1 MDDIVWIREDDSI
14 PASDQPPTADAPS
27 TTAPKPDEE
36 EPETFIEI
44 PVVFQPKSTEVRY
57 YPTEESKNE
66 EPANDTQSGQKNGG
80 GNAIVISLLFRGQD
94 NGNGASRKEPSE
106 PLPTTEQKV
115 DSHTDKEP
123 RKDEPETPKT
133 AQPATN
139 EETNKPGQASAAAEP
154 AVISLVY
161 KDPAKKEETN
171 KPSEPP
177 TAAEPAV
184 ISLVYKDPATKE
196 DTNKPSQPPT
206 AAEPAVI
213 SLVYKDPSKK
223 VEPPKEQPPQEDAP
237 VKVEVFNPPNQ
248 GDVPVS
254 VEVFNPPHQSNEKVN
269 DSVATKADE
278 EPVIIDH
285 NTPEI
290 LEEAAQKLQ
299 QLQKEESKPTEAVA
313 VNEVPVVTVS
323 APKIDNEQQQQQKP
337 EEPAAKTT
345 EANEIL
351 PKPDDK
357 PQGPILPKPEEKPLQ
372 LATETNE
379 IAPKPDEKPQEPIPP
394 KAEEKHQE
402 PTCAQDGKQA

>member
-1 MDDIVWIREDDSI
+1 MICVMDFARNDSI
-14 PASDQPPTADAPS
+14 PASDQPPTGDAPS

-66 EPANDTQSGQKNGG
+66 EH
-80 GNAIVISLLFRGQD
+80 

-161 KDPAKKEETN
+161 KDPAKNEETK

-184 ISLVYKDPATKE
+184 ISLVYKDPA
-196 DTNKPSQPPT
+196 
-206 AAEPAVI
+206 
-213 SLVYKDPSKK
+213 KK
-223 VEPPKEQPPQEDAP
+223 RP
-237 VKVEVFNPPNQ
+237 
-248 GDVPVS
+248 
-254 VEVFNPPHQSNEKVN
+254 
-269 DSVATKADE
+269 
-278 EPVIIDH
+278 
-285 NTPEI
+285 
-290 LEEAAQKLQ
+290 
-299 QLQKEESKPTEAVA
+299 
-313 VNEVPVVTVS
+313 
-323 APKIDNEQQQQQKP
+323 
-337 EEPAAKTT
+337 
-345 EANEIL
+345 
-351 PKPDDK
+351 
-357 PQGPILPKPEEKPLQ
+357 
-372 LATETNE
+372 
-379 IAPKPDEKPQEPIPP
+379 
-394 KAEEKHQE
+394 
-402 PTCAQDGKQA
+402 